1 MTIPVLSSTTP
12 LTGNGGIVFTTGP
25 YTNTQFAALLIMA
38 YMNGYQ
44 VRLPNF
50 EPFLQENIPSIT
62 SYQANGTVEG
72 GTVDIP
78 TQETDGSNF
87 MGELAQILANHPEE
101 TTTGIAESLTPNASS
116 DFGFSIVSG
125 VVDIISNQPESYIV
139 EIFGTEVQ
147 ETDPTSN
154 ISEATNTLAYQNT
167 VNGWVLNLSEDFN
180 DYTQVD
186 VAGQDEFNVENE
198 D

>member
-1 MTIPVLSSTTP
+1 MAIPVLSSTTP
-12 LTGNGGIVFTTGP
+12 LTGNNGVIFTTGP
-25 YTNTQFAALLIMA
+25 YTNTQFAALLIQA

-62 SYQANGTVEG
+62 SYEANGTVEG

-78 TQETDGSNF
+78 AQTTGGSNF
-87 MGELAQILANHPEE
+87 MGELQQILNNHPEE
-101 TTTGIAESLTPNASS
+101 TTTGIAESLTPVASS
-116 DFGFSIVSG
+116 DFGYTIVSG
-125 VVDIISNQPESYIV
+125 VVDILSTQPESYIV
-139 EIFGTEVQ
+139 EIFTPEVQ

-154 ISEATNTLAYQNT
+154 ITEYTTTLEYQNT
-167 VNGWVLNLSEDFN
+167 ANGWVLNLSQDFN
-180 DYTQVD
+180 DYVK
-186 VAGQDEFNVENE
+186 VEVPGQSEFNLDNE